1 MNICKYRRCS
11 DAEMKCH
18 RLRAFHANLL
28 EISVW
33 ESSDEKHLPGRC
45 AKLDVRVADRI
56 HIKECRVIRTL
67 K

>member
-1 MNICKYRRCS
+1 
-11 DAEMKCH
+11 MKCH

>member
-11 DAEMKCH
+11 EAEMKCH

-33 ESSDEKHLPGRC
+33 ESSDEKHLSKVS
-45 AKLDVRVADRI
+45 ALSWMFV
-56 HIKECRVIRTL
+56 
-67 K
+67 

>member
-11 DAEMKCH
+11 EAEMKCH

-33 ESSDEKHLPGRC
+33 ESSDEKHLSKVS
-45 AKLDVRVADRI
+45 ALSWMFVYQI
-56 HIKECRVIRTL
+56 EYT
-67 K
+67 